1 MKHSIR
7 IISTILVLIA
17 SCQIAMSQNRIT
29 RKQLNDTIKTMPSFT
44 VHKDIYFISGV
55 PTNSALSSKTADAKY
70 QISFKQLITRN
81 TQVWDTYLFLTYSQK
96 AFWNLYEESSP
107 FKELNFNPSIGLGK
121 MFYNKKDELIGIG
134 SLALEH
140 ESNGRDSIFSRSWN
154 NIHATYNTK
163 IGNNS
168 RLGIKAW
175 LPFMYKEGNADL
187 LDYIGLGEVTYAHS
201 FIKDKLELEVMARK
215 GVKWD
220 TKGALRTR
228 LYYSPFKK
236 KDQYLMLEWFNGY
249 TENLIRYK
257 EYKSMIRVG
266 FVIRTNEF
274 SLLN

>member
-1 MKHSIR
+1 
-7 IISTILVLIA
+7 
-17 SCQIAMSQNRIT
+17 
-29 RKQLNDTIKTMPSFT
+29 
-44 VHKDIYFISGV
+44 
-55 PTNSALSSKTADAKY
+55 
-70 QISFKQLITRN
+70 
-81 TQVWDTYLFLTYSQK
+81 
-96 AFWNLYEESSP
+96 
-107 FKELNFNPSIGLGK
+107 

-163 IGNNS
+163 IGDKS

-175 LPFMYKEGNADL
+175 LPFMYKEGNPDL
-187 LDYIGLGEVTYAHS
+187 LDYIGLGELTYTHF

-249 TENLIRYK
+249 TENLIRYT
-257 EYKSMIRVG
+257 EYQSMIRVG